1 MFFSIIV
8 PVYNMEKYMRECID
22 SIIGQDC
29 EDYELILVDD
39 GSKDGSGK
47 ICDEYAKSAD
57 RIRVIHKEN
66 GGLASARNVGL
77 DEAKGEWI
85 LFIDSDDFIEKGTL
99 SFLKRTVKKNP
110 ADLYTFNLYKVNENG
125 EVIGRDIH
133 HIENYVE
140 VIKEADK
147 AKFLYERLLL
157 YKVGWE
163 ACVQLFNREKITRN
177 NLRFTDNSK
186 VFAEDLLFSLEYYT
200 CIHKVYYICNFLYF
214 YRQIGSSIMHKL
226 KEDTILPRLMV
237 LLDEFYTF
245 CKKQKKKMVI
255 KDFYKICFSLFDFH
269 IQYKLD
275 SLKDSEIAEVFKQN
289 SDKLNR
295 KMLKKIKDHK
305 AEFKYCMKKRNWLE
319 YDI

>member
-8 PVYNMEKYMRECID
+8 PVYNMEKYMHECID

-39 GSKDGSGK
+39 GSKDESGK
-47 ICDEYAKSAD
+47 ICDEYAKVFD

-66 GGLASARNVGL
+66 GGLASARNAGL

-85 LFIDSDDFIEKGTL
+85 LFIDSDDYIEKGTL
-99 SFLKRTVKKNP
+99 SFLKKTVQKNP
-110 ADLYTFNLYKVNENG
+110 AELYTFNLNKVNENG

-133 HIENYVE
+133 HIENYIE
-140 VIKEADK
+140 MIKEADK
-147 AKFLYERLLL
+147 AEFIYEKLLL

-163 ACVQLFNREKITRN
+163 ACVQLFNRELINRN
-177 NLRFTDNSK
+177 NLRFADNSR

-200 CIHKVYYICNFLYF
+200 CIHKVYYICNFLYC

-226 KEDTILPRLMV
+226 KEETIIPRLMV
-237 LLDEFYTF
+237 LIEEFCKF
-245 CKKQKKKMVI
+245 CKKQRKKVLI
-255 KDFYKICFSLFDFH
+255 KEFYRVYFSLFDFH

-275 SLKDSEIAEVFKQN
+275 SLKDSEIKEVFKQN

-295 KMLKKIKDHK
+295 KMLKKIKEHK
-305 AEFKYCMKKRNWLE
+305 AELKYCIDKRKWLE